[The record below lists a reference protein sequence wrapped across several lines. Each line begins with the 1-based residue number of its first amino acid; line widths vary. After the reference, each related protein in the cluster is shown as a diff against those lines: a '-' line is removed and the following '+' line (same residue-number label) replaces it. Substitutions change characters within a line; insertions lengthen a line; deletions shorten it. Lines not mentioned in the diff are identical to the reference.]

1 MVDHSQ
7 AVSDAIQDIRQT
19 IQEQKQMSKGPK
31 CRRWFSENSPEMV
44 LVSEIERLQSVL
56 KALAADYYEL
66 AKSTVD
72 DPFSPAYEH
81 VLFQLEVVKQ
91 AIATSKNHVES
102 FRQAAKFL

>member
-1 MVDHSQ
+1 MGDHSQ

-31 CRRWFSENSPEMV
+31 CRRFSENSPEMV

-56 KALAADYYEL
+56 KALVADYYEL

-81 VLFQLEVVKQ
+81 VLSQLEVVKQ

-102 FRQAAKFL
+102 FRAGR